1 MSLFDTDIKETSPIT
16 AQLLRDIINERKV
29 NGDDEYIVRYNKLLE
44 YILNR
49 VRYNTEK
56 EIWVHKT
63 SLNAM
68 GIDCPFDDV
77 LLAEVNQKIHNGET
91 AENIAEWINSRGLT
105 PSDSMGKFAS
115 FFKKRGFRVI
125 FKTYDYL
132 VSNHRGTDKLI
143 DISWKQ

>member
-29 NGDDEYIVRYNKLLE
+29 NRDDEYIVRYNKLLQH
-44 YILNR
+44 ILNR
-49 VRYNTEK
+49 VKYNIEK
-56 EIWVHKT
+56 EIWAHET

-77 LLAEVNQKIHNGET
+77 LLAEINQKIRNGET
-91 AENIAEWINSRGLT
+91 AKNIAEWINSRGLT
-105 PSDSMGKFAS
+105 PSDSLEKFAS
-115 FFKKRGFRVI
+115 FFKKRGFKVT

-132 VSNHRGTDKLI
+132 VSDHRGTDKLI
-143 DISWKQ
+143 NISWKQ